1 MGVEFSIPF
10 FGGIMKKIKDYIEKI
25 NDEIDGA
32 KEYIE
37 KALWYK
43 SKGDNTRYTKYKEM
57 SMQELNHAMNIHQ
70 FATEDIEQLEKV
82 YPDIPQDM
90 MDKWTKSHNEYV
102 EKIAWIKQM
111 QSM

>member
-1 MGVEFSIPF
+1 
-10 FGGIMKKIKDYIEKI
+10 MKKIKDYVDGIE
-25 NDEIDGA
+25 DELESA

-43 SKGDNTRYTKYKEM
+43 SDNSDRYSKYKEM
-57 SMQELNHAMNIHQ
+57 SMQELGHASNLHQ
-70 FATEDIEQLEKV
+70 FAMEDIEKLEKN

-90 MDKWTKSHNEYV
+90 MDKWNHAHNEFV
-102 EKIAWIKQM
+102 EKTAWIRQM

>member
-1 MGVEFSIPF
+1 
-10 FGGIMKKIKDYIEKI
+10 MKKIKDYVNGIE
-25 NDEIDGA
+25 DELNSA

-43 SKGDNTRYTKYKEM
+43 AKGDSTRYSKYREM
-57 SMQELNHAMNIHQ
+57 SNQELEHAMNLHQ
-70 FATEDIEQLEKV
+70 FAVEDIEKLESV

-90 MDKWTKSHNEYV
+90 LDSWNKSHNEYV
-102 EKIAWIKQM
+102 EKTAWIRQM